1 VSLIIRDLAKADL
14 EATSR
19 LAAML
24 VRQHHAFDPDRFMLV
39 EPIEEGYRWFLG
51 TQLGRP
57 EGLLLVA
64 ELDGAIAGYL
74 YGAVEERDPVGLRFR
89 RSGGFTP
96 SLAKDAAPDSW
107 LTMWKNCLGVICS
120 VRSRY
125 GANPGLIDMDQA
137 AQHGGRGGGRGRH
150 D

>member
-1 VSLIIRDLAKADL
+1 
-14 EATSR
+14 
-19 LAAML
+19 ML

-74 YGAVEERDPVGLRFR
+74 YGAVEERDWERLLDRHGAIHDIYVAESFRGRGLGKALLEEAFR
-89 RSGGFTP
+89 RLAPLVPRIVLSSATANVGAQRLFASVGFRATMVEMTRTSG
-96 SLAKDAAPDSW
+96 
-107 LTMWKNCLGVICS
+107 
-120 VRSRY
+120 
-125 GANPGLIDMDQA
+125 
-137 AQHGGRGGGRGRH
+137 
-150 D
+150 